1 MPNSWKRLTEAKYR
15 PAFSRGSLIEGGRV
29 VVIYATLTLS
39 LCETEHGL
47 RFVRS
52 TSSEYKDA

>member
-15 PAFSRGSLIEGGRV
+15 PAFSRGSLIERDRV

-39 LCETEHGL
+39 LCETEDGL
-47 RFVRS
+47 RFAQSR
-52 TSSEYKDA
+52 SSEYKDA